1 MSVLKKL
8 TKAISKPVKEV
19 GKAIHWTDIRYPVVG
34 AAVGALTGGVGSAV
48 IGALGGNMVGGAYQQ
63 NKIQKDMMSAEQAAA
78 EAAAQQQYNASLQ
91 PIATPAAVDGSA
103 IADSN
108 YSADRKRRFSLS
120 RTTMQKASL
129 LGSSSTGRTT
139 LG

>member
-1 MSVLKKL
+1 MSLWKNI
-8 TKAISKPVKEV
+8 TKAVSQPFKEV

-34 AAVGALTGGVGSAV
+34 AAVGALTGGVGGAA

-78 EAAAQQQYNASLQ
+78 AAAAQQQYNASLQ